1 MFFVRRGNKNAIIL
15 RLLLNKPN
23 QNRKKWLQFPE
34 WYCLSWHFYVF
45 ASLLSVLISE
55 FSVSRMQVKR
65 NCTMNMNQVRVRAGL
80 QVHNFDFFL
89 KESFFQTIC
98 TIFVLFLKSLFLIL
112 YHEEIIYFNFVPI
125 VGICCS

>member
-1 MFFVRRGNKNAIIL
+1 MF
-15 RLLLNKPN
+15 
-23 QNRKKWLQFPE
+23 
-34 WYCLSWHFYVF
+34 F
-45 ASLLSVLISE
+45 ASLLSMLISE

-80 QVHNFDFFL
+80 QVHNFDFFFL

>member
-1 MFFVRRGNKNAIIL
+1 
-15 RLLLNKPN
+15 
-23 QNRKKWLQFPE
+23 
-34 WYCLSWHFYVF
+34 
-45 ASLLSVLISE
+45 
-55 FSVSRMQVKR
+55 
-65 NCTMNMNQVRVRAGL
+65 MNMNQVRVRAGS